1 MESQFDLR
9 RYLSVLRRRWPYLVL
24 PAIGIALASIAFA
37 YTAAPQYE
45 ASATILVESQQI
57 PTDLASPTVTSDAAE
72 RIRVIEQRLLA
83 RDNLL
88 EIAGKYSL
96 YQYLGPALSP
106 TIIVDNVR
114 RAIRIAQIDTVANS
128 SSNRVVGFTVK
139 FQYRDATTA
148 ARVTNELVT
157 SILSHNVESRLSRA
171 SETASFFANQKNKLE
186 GELAK
191 LEHEIAEYKRSNEA
205 DLPETLTVRRE
216 QLMQLRLQMG
226 EIDQKVRELTAA
238 AAGGSSTIGDD
249 SGVKQLSFTLQA
261 RELELDDF
269 RLQRDE
275 LVPLAEK
282 GFVPSN
288 RMRDLDRQIA
298 VAELDIQS
306 IKSQIEDR
314 GGLVEGNEQIK
325 LLQTQRAEVETE
337 ANALNESILRT
348 PMVQVRLNSMER
360 NYDTLQSE
368 YKQAQAKLEDAQVG
382 ERLEQDRQSE
392 RFEVIEQ
399 ATVPDEPTSPDRPKI
414 VIAGMASGLA
424 AGAGLVILRQ
434 LLDRSVYSAADIE
447 KALQLRPIAVVPYV
461 VTRREKRGTRL
472 RLILGV
478 ALAIAAV
485 ALALYLVDTYYL
497 PLDLL
502 AERLWERM
510 HGWLAARGLIR

>member
-1 MESQFDLR
+1 MEPQFDLR
-9 RYLSVLRRRWPYLVL
+9 RYVSVLRRRWLYLVL
-24 PAIGIALASIAFA
+24 PAIGVALASVAFA
-37 YTAAPQYE
+37 YSTAPQYE

-88 EIAGKYSL
+88 EIASKYSL
-96 YQYLGPALSP
+96 YEYLGPNLSS
-106 TIIVDNVR
+106 TLLVDNVR

-128 SSNRVVGFTVK
+128 ASNRVVGFTVK
-139 FQYRDATTA
+139 FQYRDAATA
-148 ARVTNELVT
+148 ARVTNDLVT
-157 SILSHNVESRLSRA
+157 SILSHNVESRLNRA
-171 SETASFFANQKNKLE
+171 SETAEFFANQKNKLE
-186 GELAK
+186 GELEK
-191 LEHEIAEYKRSNEA
+191 MEQEIAEFKRANEA

-238 AAGGSSTIGDD
+238 SASGTTVGDE

-261 RELELDDF
+261 KELELDSY
-269 RLQRDE
+269 REQRDE
-275 LVPLAEK
+275 LLPLAEK

-298 VAELDIQS
+298 VAELDIAS

-325 LLQTQRAEVETE
+325 LLQTQRAEVQTE
-337 ANALNESILRT
+337 ANALSESILRT
-348 PMVQVRLNSMER
+348 PNVQVKLNAMER
-360 NYDTLQSE
+360 NYETMQSE
-368 YKQAQAKLEDAQVG
+368 YKQAQAKLENAQVG

-399 ATVPDEPTSPDRPKI
+399 ATVPDEPTSPDRPRI
-414 VIAGMASGLA
+414 MIAGMASGLA

-461 VTRREKRGTRL
+461 VTRREKRGGRL
-472 RLILGV
+472 KLFILIALG
-478 ALAIAAV
+478 IAAV

-497 PLDLL
+497 PLDLV
-502 AERLWERM
+502 AERVWERM